1 MQTDQ
6 DRIAE
11 LRKILEYHNYK
22 YYIEN
27 APEISDQK
35 FDEWMHELE
44 GLEAAYPELYDPN
57 SPTQRVGQDI
67 NREFVQVLHKYP
79 MLSLGN
85 TYSEQELRE
94 FDQRVRKVA
103 GEGVHYGFQLKYDR
117 PSMSLTY
124 TNGDLTQA
132 EIRGDG

>member
-67 NREFVQVLHKYP
+67 NREFVQVLH
-79 MLSLGN
+79 
-85 TYSEQELRE
+85 
-94 FDQRVRKVA
+94 
-103 GEGVHYGFQLKYDR
+103 
-117 PSMSLTY
+117 
-124 TNGDLTQA
+124 
-132 EIRGDG
+132 